1 MTPPRAQTEQPEE
14 ELDTGPVAD
23 SHATAPVRRSV
34 HAFKGGVVMM
44 RVDHVLMPDG
54 DLAVRD
60 VLVHPGSVGVLVLD
74 DDNRVLVLRQYRHPV
89 GRRLWE
95 LPAGLLDFPGEDRL
109 AAAQRELAEEAHLA
123 ADDWRILVAA
133 YTSPGIS
140 DESVRV
146 YLARRPRALPGERA
160 AGRHEE
166 ADLPSRWVPLPE
178 VLDGILAGRLTNPLL
193 VMAVPTLSAV
203 LAGPGPDSL
212 RPAT

>member
-1 MTPPRAQTEQPEE
+1 MTMTE
-14 ELDTGPVAD
+14 PVAD
-23 SHATAPVRRSV
+23 SPATQPVRRSV

-74 DDNRVLVLRQYRHPV
+74 DEQRVLVLRQYRHPI

-95 LPAGLLDFPGEDRL
+95 LPAGLLDYPGEDRL
-109 AAAQRELAEEAHLA
+109 AAAQRELAEEAHLS
-123 ADDWRILVAA
+123 ADHWRILVDA

-140 DESVRV
+140 DESVRI
-146 YLARRPRALPGERA
+146 YLAQGVHELPGERA

-166 ADLPSRWVPLPE
+166 ADLPTQWVPLTE
-178 VLDGILAGRLTNPLL
+178 LLEGVLAGTLSNPLL
-193 VMAVPTLSAV
+193 VMGVPTLCAV
-203 LAGPGPDSL
+203 LAGGGVESL
-212 RPAT
+212 RPA